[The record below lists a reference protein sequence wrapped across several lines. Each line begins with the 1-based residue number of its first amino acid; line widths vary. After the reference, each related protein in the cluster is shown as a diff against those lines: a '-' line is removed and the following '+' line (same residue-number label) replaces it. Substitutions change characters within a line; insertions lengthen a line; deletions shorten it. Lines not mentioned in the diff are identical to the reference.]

1 MGDRTTGTM
10 TRQEEQVSDQSPG
23 AALRKARE
31 SAGLTIEQVAEK
43 LFLLESVVSS
53 LEKDCYDRIR
63 GETFVR
69 GYMRNYARLL
79 GLDDKEILSRYA
91 ARQRGNAPAKGEGRF
106 GRRREGMG
114 GSTGAGRIGVVLLLL
129 GLSVAFLFY
138 NRTPVAQSA
147 AIPEQAVTVETQ
159 SGTRIV
165 PLLPEGSDAGS
176 PANRLD

>member
-1 MGDRTTGTM
+1 M
-10 TRQEEQVSDQSPG
+10 TRQEEQLAEQSPG
-23 AALRKARE
+23 AALKKARE
-31 SAGLTIEQVAEK
+31 SAGLSIEQVAEK

-79 GLDDKEILSRYA
+79 GLDDQEILGRYA
-91 ARQRGNAPAKGEGRF
+91 ARRRASAPAKSDSRF
-106 GRRREGMG
+106 GRRRDGMG

-129 GLSVAFLFY
+129 GLSVAFVFY
-138 NRTPVAQSA
+138 NRPPVAESYA
-147 AIPEQAVTVETQ
+147 VPVQAVTVETQ

-165 PLLPEGSDAGS
+165 PLLPEASGSGL
-176 PANRLD
+176 PAARLD